1 MANPQSTNPRAY
13 GLITVPAGGTPRRA
27 TFNQSDPTA
36 RVGLQSIMF
45 QAHPANTGIMYIRL
59 KANLADDRVTLA
71 HTVGFVPAP
80 TSATQG
86 PFPSITFSAPPQ
98 GAPFNLADFYVD
110 AGVNGN
116 GVIVVG
122 IAG

>member
-1 MANPQSTNPRAY
+1 MANPQSGNPRAY
-13 GLITVPAGGTPRRA
+13 GKITVTTGGTPVRA
-27 TFNQSDPTA
+27 TVNQTDPAA

-45 QAHPANTGIMYIRL
+45 QAHPSNTGVMYVRL
-59 KANLADDRVTLA
+59 KGPLGDDRTTLA
-71 HTVGFVPAP
+71 HTIGFIAAP

-86 PFPSITFSAPPQ
+86 PFPSQTFSAPPQ

-116 GVIVVG
+116 AVIVTG